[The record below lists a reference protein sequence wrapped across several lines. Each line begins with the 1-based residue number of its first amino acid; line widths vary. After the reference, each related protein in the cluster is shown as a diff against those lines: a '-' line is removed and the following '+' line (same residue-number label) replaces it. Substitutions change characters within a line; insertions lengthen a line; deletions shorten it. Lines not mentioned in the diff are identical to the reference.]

1 MPQAADLEEA
11 LNKKGGLTLSQL
23 ANYDDIITDALV
35 DRVYFWSIIRK
46 LKGNYHACRGVQE
59 EEVVKI
65 LQTHVIIDKDPAT
78 GLEKLLQLPGL
89 KKYHRSLKTEDEKEH
104 FVRHLRKYINT
115 YHPDCPFEVS
125 TTNRY
130 TIATAEACVVAR
142 KHIRKG
148 ESIKHLSGI
157 QVELSEDEEKELN
170 QGTDFSIVIS
180 SRRKRPSLFLGP
192 ARFANH
198 DCKSNASLNTTGP
211 HGIHIVARKDI
222 EIGEEITVNY
232 GEDYFGEDN
241 RECLCRTCE
250 SMLRNGWDPLGPIL
264 PEDSSDEESEEEDE
278 AKPTPKRKPE
288 PSPPKKRKRL
298 DDETEEVGASKRPVG
313 RPRKIAR
320 EEEPKRKKNKALAAT
335 IGLEDDEEDED
346 YARFDSRAKAAL
358 APAKKSTKSANGELA
373 NLKFY
378 PQMTREQ
385 RIDPILDKIV
395 RILGRVAD
403 REARNRTFFDPSVSS
418 GSNAPT
424 PKTISEPD
432 RDGDIDMTDTEEDLE
447 HLSNGR
453 TTVRGARGRFTSASK
468 RPSFSERGNDSS
480 DSIRD
485 QDASASQDQSGPS
498 DSTKSRL
505 HPVKK
510 ERSFSSLR
518 NVVNAND
525 ETNVYSI
532 QASPA
537 PQAGPSTKRKRD
549 VNDAGD
555 EDDSTQQSSAAE
567 VERPAK
573 RGRGRPPKHPKQPEE
588 VVDNTTTD
596 PSSPSSNGN
605 ESSSGLS
612 NASSATSLDTF
623 SGGNIAQGICD
634 MLTSGPDSELRQSAA
649 IKEEVKVTKTRTTMT
664 RSKSQVRTTTT
675 QETVEAALLS
685 PEKGD
690 RGRDAIRKSPRGA
703 RVDRS
708 QPAVTSI
715 EKTESEEDGDEIR
728 RGEPRTPGDYHLCEA
743 LLVTQYHRWVECR
756 NCDEHFV
763 QPEAYQTRIACPRC
777 ERHSKLYGYYWPKT
791 DKEGKHD
798 KEERILDHR
807 LIHRFIDPEE
817 ERFERK
823 GKKALAEV
831 LREKEEKEMSEQRES
846 AEMPDRVERSFRV
859 SKRRSESR
867 RKKSARTT
875 I

>member
-23 ANYDDIITDALV
+23 ANYDDLITDALV
-35 DRVYFWSIIRK
+35 DRVYFWSSIRK

-65 LQTHVIIDKDPAT
+65 IQNEVIINKDPAAAQ
-78 GLEKLLQLPGL
+78 EKLLQLPGL

-104 FVRHLRKYINT
+104 FVRHLRKYINM
-115 YHPDCPFEVS
+115 YQVDCPFEVG

-148 ESIKHLSGI
+148 ESIKCLSGI
-157 QVELSEDEEKELN
+157 QVELSEEEEEELN

-198 DCKSNASLNTTGP
+198 DCKSNATLNTTGP

-222 EIGEEITVNY
+222 EVGEEITVNY

-241 RECLCRTCE
+241 RECLCNTCE

-264 PEDSSDEESEEEDE
+264 PEESSDEESEEEE
-278 AKPTPKRKPE
+278 VAKAASKRKAE
-288 PSPPKKRKRL
+288 PSSPKKRKRV
-298 DDETEEVGASKRPVG
+298 DDETEEAGPSKRPVG
-313 RPRKIAR
+313 RPRKIAKG
-320 EEEPKRKKNKALAAT
+320 EEAKRKKNNVVAAT
-335 IGLEDDEEDED
+335 MGSEDDVEEEDED
-346 YARFDSRAKAAL
+346 AKYANPTD
-358 APAKKSTKSANGELA
+358 ANGKKRFE
-373 NLKFY
+373 
-378 PQMTREQ
+378 PQMTAEQ
-385 RIDPILDKIV
+385 RGDPILDKIV

-403 REARNRTFFDPSVSS
+403 REARNRTFFAPSVSS
-418 GSNAPT
+418 MKSQLST
-424 PKTISEPD
+424 PATTSEPD
-432 RDGDIDMTDTEEDLE
+432 RDGDTEMADAEDDLE
-447 HLSNGR
+447 EMSNGR
-453 TTVRGARGRFTSASK
+453 TAVRGARGRFACSK
-468 RPSFSERGNDSS
+468 RPSLSGQGSESGDSLE
-480 DSIRD
+480 DK
-485 QDASASQDQSGPS
+485 QAAASQDQPGPS
-498 DSTKSRL
+498 DIAKSKL
-505 HPVKK
+505 PPVKK
-510 ERSFSSLR
+510 ERSFSNLR

-525 ETNVYSI
+525 QPNVYSI

-537 PQAGPSTKRKRD
+537 PQAEQTGKRKRD
-549 VNDAGD
+549 LNDIGD
-555 EDDSTQQSSAAE
+555 EENRVHPSSSAAAAE
-567 VERPAK
+567 ADPPVK
-573 RGRGRPPKHPKQPEE
+573 RKRGRPPKNPPKVKE
-588 VVDNTTTD
+588 VVDDTTTTD
-596 PSSPSSNGN
+596 PSSPESNGN

-612 NASSATSLDTF
+612 QGSSATSLDTF
-623 SGGNIAQGICD
+623 SAGNIAQGICD
-634 MLTSGPDSELRQSAA
+634 MLTNGPDSEEREAA
-649 IKEEVKVTKTRTTMT
+649 QIKEEIKVTKTRTTTT
-664 RSKSQVRTTTT
+664 RSKLEARTVTTK
-675 QETVEAALLS
+675 ETVEAALLS
-685 PEKGD
+685 PDKGD
-690 RGRDAIRKSPRGA
+690 QGRDAVRKSPRGA
-703 RVDRS
+703 RADRS
-708 QPAVTSI
+708 LAAVVSI
-715 EKTESEEDGDEIR
+715 EKTESEEDGDIQ

-831 LREKEEKEMSEQRES
+831 LRENEEKKISEQRDS
-846 AEMPDRVERSFRV
+846 TDVPDRVERSFRV

-867 RKKSARTT
+867 RKKSGRTT